1 MRAIEAVK
9 QLWGNR
15 ADRYLVLALVGFFTG
30 GLLIGW
36 MWLGWIVWPVLY
48 VPGGPETMTLEA
60 QAEYVELTAEL
71 YSYKLDDTQASIVL
85 ADWGGD
91 ALACRMAAVTDD
103 DVRRIRYLALAWA
116 VNGRGCE

>member
-1 MRAIEAVK
+1 MIQIAR
-9 QLWGNR
+9 QLWQNR
-15 ADRYLVLALVGFFTG
+15 ADRYLVLALVGFFVT

-36 MWLGWIVWPVLY
+36 LWLGWVVWPVIY
-48 VPGGPETMTLEA
+48 TPGGPGTMSLEK

-71 YSYKLDDTQASIVL
+71 YAYKLDDTQARIVL
-85 ADWGGD
+85 QDWGGD
-91 ALACRMAAVTDD
+91 VLACRMAAVTDD

>member
-1 MRAIEAVK
+1 MIQAVK
-9 QLWGNR
+9 QLWNNR
-15 ADRYLVLALVGFFTG
+15 ADRFLIIAIVSMCTACF
-30 GLLIGW
+30 LIGW
-36 MWLGWIVWPVLY
+36 LAFGWLLFPVVY

-71 YSYKLDDTQASIVL
+71 YSYKLDGSQARIVL

-91 ALACRMAAVTDD
+91 ALACRMASVVDD

-116 VNGRGCE
+116 VNDRGCE